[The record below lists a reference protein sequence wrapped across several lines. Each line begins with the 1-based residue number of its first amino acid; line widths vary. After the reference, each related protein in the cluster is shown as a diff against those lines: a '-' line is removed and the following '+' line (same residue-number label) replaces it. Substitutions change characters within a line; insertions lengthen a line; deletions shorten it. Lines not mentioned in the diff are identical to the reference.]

1 VWARR
6 VCGGL
11 QMSASE
17 GERCAG
23 VRDVGYSLDVTI
35 ERIMEER
42 KREAM
47 QVLELLNGFSMPS

>member
-1 VWARR
+1 
-6 VCGGL
+6 
-11 QMSASE
+11 MSASE